1 MGDVKTQK
9 GTREKRGAVG
19 WGETR
24 PNSLNL
30 IQAHLSFTGPK
41 KPRKDNKNPS
51 SRPTPPPGV
60 PAPFSSSEA
69 AIFRPRRIASCA
81 SAATRYPVLQPTPP
95 PQARP
100 RKGGPG
106 LSLRERQL
114 RRHEGPAP
122 TPPAVPERLQLA
134 PAGGSR
140 RATRGP
146 DRLHWAE
153 RPWRRLGP
161 EGSIALTSCFGS
173 GHFGRTRM
181 EAPKNTRMEE
191 AATGKSG
198 CSWSERAL
206 RATGNG
212 ATAAPRPQSPHA
224 PPPGLFSLGLAL
236 RAGCCVTS
244 GQVGAPKRV
253 SGYWSFGLSQS
264 RGCCL
269 LFSLPHSR
277 KFKY

>member
-1 MGDVKTQK
+1 M
-9 GTREKRGAVG
+9 
-19 WGETR
+19 
-24 PNSLNL
+24 
-30 IQAHLSFTGPK
+30 
-41 KPRKDNKNPS
+41 
-51 SRPTPPPGV
+51 
-60 PAPFSSSEA
+60 
-69 AIFRPRRIASCA
+69 
-81 SAATRYPVLQPTPP
+81 
-95 PQARP
+95 
-100 RKGGPG
+100 
-106 LSLRERQL
+106 RERQL

-277 KFKY
+277 KYKY